1 MNYLKIIEHGMFCDV
16 ILQRPEVRNSFN
28 PEMITE
34 ITKTFA
40 DLQSKKNLRA
50 IVLRGEGK
58 VFCAGADLAWMQSMA
73 NYNFEQNQEDAQ
85 KLFEMF
91 NAIERINTP
100 VLAML
105 QGAVFGGG
113 LGLVAACDFV
123 VAERNTQF
131 CFSETKLGLVPA
143 VISAFVKNKA
153 FMGQVRP
160 YMLSAMVFSA
170 SKAQEMGLV
179 NEVSDDADS
188 ANKVIQ
194 QIVNHLCECGPEA
207 VRATKAL
214 TRDVPSLHKEELK
227 ERTAKVIAERRVS
240 TEGQEGLKAFLE
252 KRTPSWRTK
261 D

>member
-1 MNYLKIIEHGMFCDV
+1 MNYLKLLERGLYCEV
-16 ILQRPEVRNSFN
+16 ILERPEVRNAFN

-34 ITKTFA
+34 ITRTFIE
-40 DLQSKKNLRA
+40 LQARKDLRA
-50 IVLRGEGK
+50 VVMRGEGK
-58 VFCAGADLAWMQSMA
+58 VFCAGADLSWMQSMA

-91 NAIERINTP
+91 NAIERLNMP
-100 VLAML
+100 VLAMV

-113 LGLVAACDFV
+113 LGLVAVSDFV
-123 VAERNTQF
+123 VAEKHTQF

-143 VISAFVKNKA
+143 VISAFVKNKV
-153 FMGQVRP
+153 FMGHVRP

-170 SKAQEMGLV
+170 ATAQKMGLV
-179 NEVSDDADS
+179 NEVSEDADS
-188 ANKVIQ
+188 AHKVIR
-194 QIVNHLCECGPEA
+194 QILDHLCECGPEA

-214 TRDVPSLHKEELK
+214 TRDVPGLYGEELK
-227 ERTAKVIAERRVS
+227 ERTAKVISERRVS

-252 KRTPSWRTK
+252 KRTPNWRTK